1 MDRVITIIFVIFV
14 IFTGLNTIPVCI
26 EYLTT
31 HSSEIGK
38 VDDLVKSDLTDQK
51 DCYTITYDLAGGLIL
66 NPQIN
71 GQSAGKENP
80 TTYTLFTESFTLVN
94 PEKDGYDF
102 IGWTGTE
109 LEEPRLKVT
118 ICKGSSGNLEFKAH
132 YEKILDAP
140 VLNAP
145 TDTDGLR
152 VSWNKI
158 DNATGY
164 VVNVNGVDCIKAS
177 FTSETISSNYLK
189 VGDNVIKV
197 KASRD
202 NYSKFSPWSNSVSY
216 SIVNQLEPIELT
228 YSNNVFSFNAVDNA
242 WEYVITAGNCTFS
255 LSASKTTFPN
265 NCITLNNGNYTIDLT
280 KAYEKG
286 DVDIID
292 GLLYSPDN
300 NEYINS
306 ANHSINVTVTANA
319 TFKALT
325 APAVS
330 NSVSYVYDIAV
341 NLNKLTYTS
350 TTYTHSQLGAKYSQ
364 YDVNSGA
371 FLAILLP
378 TTFFNNDSIPE
389 SVYSYCSDLV
399 MEIYVNNSLLT
410 TVTAKKYAGSYLYNF
425 KSNELTVNK
434 NYTCKL
440 MFKSNNTKIEK
451 TKTLNITCLDSNHLI
466 FLEFKTV

>member
-1 MDRVITIIFVIFV
+1 MDRVITIIFVVFV

-31 HSSEIGK
+31 HSSETGK
-38 VDDLVKSDLTDQK
+38 VDDLVKLDLPNQVG
-51 DCYTITYDLAGGLIL
+51 YYSITYDLDGGIIP
-66 NPQIN
+66 NYQIN
-71 GQSAGKENP
+71 GSSSGKDNP

-109 LEEPRLKVT
+109 LDTPRLKVT
-118 ICKGSSGNLEFKAH
+118 ICKGSSGDLEFKANF
-132 YEKILDAP
+132 EKILDAP

-152 VSWNKI
+152 VSWNKV

-164 VVNVNGVDCIKAS
+164 IVNVNGVDCIN
-177 FTSETISSNYLK
+177 TSGTSTSITSNYLK

-197 KASRD
+197 KASKD

-216 SIVNQLEPIELT
+216 SIVNQLKPIELT

-306 ANHSINVTVTANA
+306 VNHSINVTVTANPL
-319 TFKALT
+319 FNALT

-341 NLNKLTYTS
+341 NLNKLVYTS

-371 FLAILLP
+371 FVAILMP
-378 TTFFNNDSIPE
+378 TAFFNNDGIPE
-389 SVYSYCSDLV
+389 SAYSYCSDLV
-399 MEIYVNNSLLT
+399 MEIYENNSLLT
-410 TVTAKKYAGSYLYNF
+410 TVNARKYAGSYLYHF
-425 KSNELTVNK
+425 KSNELTVNTK
-434 NYTCKL
+434 YTCKL
-440 MFKSNNTKIEK
+440 MFKSNNTKIEI
-451 TKTLNITCLDSNHLI
+451 TKTFNITCLDSNHLT